1 MRWEAI
7 VGYNMLPGALR
18 GFKNAIFFFFT
29 IKESPVSLKYLN
41 VK

>member
-18 GFKNAIFFFFT
+18 GFKNAIFFS
-29 IKESPVSLKYLN
+29 SPSKKVL
-41 VK
+41 